1 MICRGWL
8 LDDGDAVDA
17 DDDLIGFLGRR
28 GDYVVITA
36 LGRGEGRI
44 DLDGFA
50 LFFPYYR
57 DDLSQDGL
65 FLV

>member
-1 MICRGWL
+1 MGWL

-17 DDDLIGFLGRR
+17 DDDPVGLLRGRC
-28 GDYVVITA
+28 DHVVISA

-50 LFFPYYR
+50 LFFPCYR
-57 DDLSQDGL
+57 DDLPQDGL